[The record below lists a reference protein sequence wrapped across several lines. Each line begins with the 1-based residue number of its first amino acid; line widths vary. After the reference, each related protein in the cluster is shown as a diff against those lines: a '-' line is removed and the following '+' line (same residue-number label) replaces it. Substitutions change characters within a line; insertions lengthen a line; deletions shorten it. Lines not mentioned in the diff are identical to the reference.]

1 MKRTVKINE
10 GYIPTTKDKKPVQL
24 QTGVLRRLVHP
35 DTVQSKNV
43 AVSILTMNPGDE
55 VAAHYHKQREEVYF
69 ILSGEGIALHIE
81 EGKKETIKYEKD
93 LSIHI
98 PVGTIHDIKAV
109 GNEPLRI
116 LVIMAPPLPIDDAH
130 LA

>member
-10 GYIPTTKDKKPVQL
+10 GYIPTDKPVQL
-24 QTGVLRRLVHP
+24 QAGVLRRLVHP
-35 DTVQSKNV
+35 DTVKSKNV
-43 AVSILTMNPGDE
+43 AVSVLTMNPGDT
-55 VAAHYHKQREEVYF
+55 VAPHYHKQREEVYF
-69 ILSGEGIALHIE
+69 ILSGEGIAIHIE

-98 PVGTIHDIKAV
+98 PVGTIHDIKAT

-130 LA
+130 RA